1 MENITYI
8 TDIINFFISL
18 IKKPLTDPSGIAT
31 ILTGAVAIYLYK
43 RQIAHEKR
51 NAAITLVLEIRQTEQ
66 KVSTILHTKIIKMER
81 IPFTGNWDRYKHFFS
96 SDLSYDDFALFNRFF
111 ESILNISDASQKRID
126 IHYAGLTAKAAT
138 AQELLLNISKNTEE
152 EYKIE
157 REKIISLIN
166 KEEFLFQPDDPLRI
180 IIESIE
186 KIEMPS
192 TTLAFSKLREI
203 AKLG

>member
-8 TDIINFFISL
+8 IDTINYLINL

-51 NAAITLVLEIRQTEQ
+51 NAAIMLILEIRQAEQ
-66 KVSTILHTKIIKMER
+66 KVSTILHTKIIKMEK
-81 IPFTGNWDRYKHFFS
+81 IPFTGNWDKYKHFFS

-111 ESILNISDASQKRID
+111 ESILNISDASQKMID
-126 IHYAGLTAKAAT
+126 IHYAGLIAKAEIT
-138 AQELLLNISKNTEE
+138 QDLLLRISKNTEE

-157 REKIISLIN
+157 REKIITLIN
-166 KEEFLFQPDDPLRI
+166 KEEFLFHR
-180 IIESIE
+180 
-186 KIEMPS
+186 
-192 TTLAFSKLREI
+192 
-203 AKLG
+203 